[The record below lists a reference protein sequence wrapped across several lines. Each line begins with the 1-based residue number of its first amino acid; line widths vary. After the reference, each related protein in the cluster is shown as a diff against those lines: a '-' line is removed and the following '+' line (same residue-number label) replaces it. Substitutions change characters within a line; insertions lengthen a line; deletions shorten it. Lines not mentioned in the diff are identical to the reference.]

1 MPWGA
6 FSGQDDEI
14 PIPPH
19 RGGDLSRPFQF
30 AKRWFLA
37 HVIDTSRCAIIS
49 GSQRNRCGHVLHVA
63 SRRATGG
70 QRLRKDDV
78 AAPVSD
84 ALHYGM
90 KTTQWIP
97 RSIHHWQPEYRA
109 GKFTIVHD
117 NALGRNLVIIVSHPR
132 KDLAHELQALGR
144 VRMQTASQLRL

>member
-1 MPWGA
+1 MPWRA
-6 FSGQDDEI
+6 LSGQDDEI

-63 SRRATGG
+63 SRRAPGG
-70 QRLRKDDV
+70 QRLGKDDV

-84 ALHYGM
+84 ALHYEAV
-90 KTTQWIP
+90 T
-97 RSIHHWQPEYRA
+97 
-109 GKFTIVHD
+109 KFSFRFPTGRGPGF
-117 NALGRNLVIIVSHPR
+117 LGRRVAARTSIVGGGDHGEGTKNPTPWSR
-132 KDLAHELQALGR
+132 A
-144 VRMQTASQLRL
+144 TAARLCQ